1 MHNQRVAAPRASAEA
16 LCEDAHR
23 AYRSGVNWD
32 DLRYFLELARTG
44 KLTAAARRLSVEHT
58 TVSRRVQACEA
69 SAGAPLFTRSASGY
83 ALTEA
88 GRKLLPR
95 AEAMEQ
101 AFAGIER
108 SLAGESREPSG
119 LVRIGCSEA
128 YGTTILPRHLVDLAS
143 TYPNLSVDLLA
154 LPRVIQLPRNEADI
168 VITIDRP
175 ERGPYVS
182 VKLADYVLRLY
193 ASKSYLANTA
203 SITTKEHLK
212 GHRFISYVEDFTI
225 AKDLPAAQPLLAP
238 DYVPLKSTSILAQR
252 TAAIAGAGIAILPT
266 YLITRDMGLEV
277 ILDGEVRFERTYWMA
292 MPLELKGYRRIRLV
306 WEFLRKAALRERP
319 QMIA

>member
-1 MHNQRVAAPRASAEA
+1 MRISDWSSDVCS
-16 LCEDAHR
+16 
-23 AYRSGVNWD
+23 S
-32 DLRYFLELARTG
+32 DL
-44 KLTAAARRLSVEHT
+44 V
-58 TVSRRVQACEA
+58 
-69 SAGAPLFTRSASGY
+69 
-83 ALTEA
+83 
-88 GRKLLPR
+88 
-95 AEAMEQ
+95 
-101 AFAGIER
+101 
-108 SLAGESREPSG
+108 ESREPSG
-119 LVRIGCSEA
+119 LVRIGCIEA

-238 DYVPLKSTSILAQR
+238 DYVPL
-252 TAAIAGAGIAILPT
+252 
-266 YLITRDMGLEV
+266 
-277 ILDGEVRFERTYWMA
+277 
-292 MPLELKGYRRIRLV
+292 
-306 WEFLRKAALRERP
+306 
-319 QMIA
+319 